1 MEKIMDTKKD
11 YKFAIGRSIKQ
22 IFTESE
28 LYLDG
33 KYNEEHPW
41 EKTSVI
47 RLDKPLYIL
56 LDNGEILRLYSTSL
70 SIAAE
75 CVRERILCSAEAVK
89 SAFNMLRGRTVTDVQ
104 EWYENKY
111 EIDEDSAEC
120 FDGLGRLR
128 DFDKPT
134 DLVIILDNGL
144 RLICYSSWDYFD
156 IEIVE

>member
-1 MEKIMDTKKD
+1 METRNNYDFALGRKIE
-11 YKFAIGRSIKQ
+11 Q

-33 KYNEEHPW
+33 KYNENYPL
-41 EKTSVI
+41 EKTSVM
-47 RLDKPLYIL
+47 RLDKTLYIL
-56 LDNGEILRLYSTSL
+56 LDNGEMLSLYSTSL
-70 SIAAE
+70 SIADKHTKQRLLS
-75 CVRERILCSAEAVK
+75 REFKADTNAQI
-89 SAFNMLRGRTVTDVQ
+89 AFNMLCGHIITDVQ